1 MKLFN
6 GGAVGNLMRVW
17 SLVKGVSS
25 DELRRLQQM
34 DVRVALTGGS
44 GADRA
49 RAMEKLGAEGSL
61 PEYED
66 IGAARSAGERLVLD
80 VGNSSIRTEAGWSAA
95 LASLAQEQP
104 ERRIALA
111 AKYPGFRPVITQQ
124 LTGEYAAR
132 NAKSAAMSA
141 LPGIVPAFDI
151 LLPATAAGDM
161 LLITKSQITLLL
173 EIAACYNLP
182 PDVGAR
188 LAELVPVV
196 GGAFGWRAL
205 AREALGLVPGGVGV
219 AVKAGVAYAGTYA
232 VGRGA
237 SYYYASGGKKID
249 LRQVYRSALT
259 DGLARGKAILERRKG
274 RDLTTV

>member
-1 MKLFN
+1 MKLLN

-25 DELRRLQQM
+25 DDLRRLQQM
-34 DVRVALTGGS
+34 DVRVALVGGS

-49 RAMEKLGAEGSL
+49 WAMEKLEAVGAL
-61 PEYED
+61 PEYETID
-66 IGAARSAGERLVLD
+66 AARRAGEVLVLD
-80 VGNSSIRTEAGWSAA
+80 IGSPIIRTDAGWSAA
-95 LASLAQEQP
+95 LAGLAQAQP

-111 AKYPGFRPVITQQ
+111 AKYPGLRSVITQQ

-182 PDVGAR
+182 PDMGAR
-188 LAELVPVV
+188 LTELVPVV

-205 AREALGLVPGGVGV
+205 AREVLGLVPGGVGV

-237 SYYYASGGKKID
+237 SYYYASGGKKLD
-249 LRQVYRSALT
+249 MRQIYRSA
-259 DGLARGKAILERRKG
+259 AHRRHRAG
-274 RDLTTV
+274 